1 MYFYLADCL
10 NGSIYFIVAYKYI
23 SNVDKLNSKF
33 INIKSSI
40 FDSNVARLKWTLT
53 RYANDIVTS
62 AYMIVHSP
70 RQIYLCVG

>member
-40 FDSNVARLKWTLT
+40 FDSNVARLQMDVD
-53 RYANDIVTS
+53 A
-62 AYMIVHSP
+62 
-70 RQIYLCVG
+70 LC